1 MSCEETRDT
10 NVLEDK
16 IKWKKLVCTWGLN
29 SKLYRQTALAFS
41 NLLLSHFNFQNHSRF
56 WCSFLPVLPWD
67 FWFIISKLLF
77 NAHLLYTLF
86 LNVSGDIQ
94 GHYTTQQVFEKTAG
108 LFRPTSSKSANIT
121 QHCKKLHVENTTKEV
136 KKKKK
141 ASWAKRISTKCGK
154 PNWTKFA
161 FGCTGKPKGLW
172 FCFLCCIGLFH
183 LLSFGEAFWWF
194 FFNIS

>member
-141 ASWAKRISTKCGK
+141 LAEQRGLAQSVESQTEQSLLLVVQENQRGCG
-154 PNWTKFA
+154 FVFFVVLVFFICSVLGRL
-161 FGCTGKPKGLW
+161 FGV
-172 FCFLCCIGLFH
+172 
-183 LLSFGEAFWWF
+183 F